1 MTDFNAIIDAA
12 HKATEDHGV
21 TVQRG
26 KKYSQ
31 VNTRVELFRRHLPDW
46 GIQTEIVQFG
56 AVNGEP
62 VVMRA
67 TITNPDGAVVG
78 CGHAFEIV
86 GAGNVNKTA
95 ALENAETSAS
105 GRALA
110 SIGLAGGEYA
120 SLNEIDGAQRKADPP
135 VMSAEDRQNA
145 IDTDNINLESA
156 RSIEDL
162 TARYTAIFRRWNE
175 GQSEASPANV
185 PNEVIAT
192 KDAMKAKL
200 AEDRE
205 AA

>member
-12 HKATEDHGV
+12 HKATEEHGV

-46 GIQTEIVQFG
+46 GIQTEIVKFG

-62 VVMRA
+62 VVVRA
-67 TITNPDGAVVG
+67 TITNPNGAIVG
-78 CGHAFEIV
+78 SGHAFEIV

-95 ALENAETSAS
+95 ALENAETSAI

-110 SIGLAGGEYA
+110 SMGLAGGEYA
-120 SLNEIDGAQRKADPP
+120 SLNEIDGAERKAEPP
-135 VMSAEDRQNA
+135 KIAEADRLKQ
-145 IDTDNINLESA
+145 ITDDNVDLESA
-156 RSIEDL
+156 VSLEDL
-162 TARYTAIFRRWNE
+162 KARYEPIFRRWHPNYRQ
-175 GQSEASPANV
+175 GDDPRV
-185 PNEVIAT
+185 PGEVLKT
-192 KDAMKAKL
+192 YQAMKAKL

-205 AA
+205 VA

>member
-12 HKATEDHGV
+12 HKATEEHGV
-21 TVQRG
+21 SVQRG

-46 GIQTEIVQFG
+46 GVQTEIVQFS

-95 ALENAETSAS
+95 ALENAETSAI

-120 SLNEIDGAQRKADPP
+120 SLNEIDGAQRKAEPP
-135 VMSAEDRQNA
+135 KVADDDRIA
-145 IDTDNINLESA
+145 AAKEA
-156 RSIEDL
+156 YEDL
-162 TARYTAIFRRWNE
+162 FVQLGETDDMALDGFGTAHK
-175 GQSEASPANV
+175 EAVLSLRGTDYFEKIKSDVEAR
-185 PNEVIAT
+185 
-192 KDAMKAKL
+192 KA
-200 AEDRE
+200 ARQEN

>member
-95 ALENAETSAS
+95 ALENAETSAI

-120 SLNEIDGAQRKADPP
+120 SLNEIDGAERKADPP
-135 VMSAEDRQNA
+135 A
-145 IDTDNINLESA
+145 IPDANRAKQVTDDNVDLESA
-156 RSIEDL
+156 VDL
-162 TARYTAIFRRWNE
+162 DDLKARYERIFRRWHPDFRK
-175 GQSEASPANV
+175 GDAPRV
-185 PNEVIAT
+185 PGEIVET
-192 KDAMKAKL
+192 YQAMKAKL